1 MDTIMDKLMDNLKSF
16 IPAWLALAATHLY
29 LLSMLVFF
37 PLFNTD
43 KMFHLYLDKR
53 NFFLVSSIIYLCVM
67 LPQFLIALYDWGNN
81 MTMPKKP
88 DVVFT
93 LVLLAALAI
102 STILSRNI
110 TSTFLEMS
118 SRTISGLC
126 FLVILAIY
134 FAIRQYGRLDKTLLW
149 IWIAGSSA
157 IYICGIFCACGIN
170 FFNIQ
175 DGLNAAQIRI
185 YLTPMSNVNYTA
197 CYVSLMLPPIMV
209 IYMLCKEVS
218 TQKICGYN
226 LYLGFLFTLFI
237 KTDSSI
243 IAMIL
248 GMLLLGYFALESE
261 QWADRYTQITG
272 IYLGAKLTICLLRLL
287 FGDKLHPFHGT
298 GAIILDYR
306 ILICEI
312 LCYLAFLL
320 AWKRNRKT
328 MREKLAAARKGVVM
342 IFLAA
347 AGIGIVCILFA
358 NINAANLSNESFWQN
373 LVLTDATFNERG
385 FVWRRT
391 VAAIKEEPFLRK
403 LFGNGMNS
411 YETFMSLMNKLTP
424 DSGYA
429 DPHNEI
435 LQMATDMGLLGLISY
450 FGLLL
455 STLVRGFR
463 NWKKNSFYIMGA
475 LTLIIYLIQALM
487 NEYSIYTLPF
497 LFIFLA
503 LMNGKSIEKLE

>member
-1 MDTIMDKLMDNLKSF
+1 
-16 IPAWLALAATHLY
+16 
-29 LLSMLVFF
+29 
-37 PLFNTD
+37 
-43 KMFHLYLDKR
+43 
-53 NFFLVSSIIYLCVM
+53 
-67 LPQFLIALYDWGNN
+67 
-81 MTMPKKP
+81 
-88 DVVFT
+88 
-93 LVLLAALAI
+93 
-102 STILSRNI
+102 
-110 TSTFLEMS
+110 
-118 SRTISGLC
+118 
-126 FLVILAIY
+126 
-134 FAIRQYGRLDKTLLW
+134 
-149 IWIAGSSA
+149 
-157 IYICGIFCACGIN
+157 
-170 FFNIQ
+170 
-175 DGLNAAQIRI
+175 
-185 YLTPMSNVNYTA
+185 MSNVNYTA

-261 QWADRYTQITG
+261 QWSDRYTQITG

-463 NWKKNSFYIMGA
+463 NWKNNSFYIMGA

>member
-1 MDTIMDKLMDNLKSF
+1 
-16 IPAWLALAATHLY
+16 
-29 LLSMLVFF
+29 
-37 PLFNTD
+37 
-43 KMFHLYLDKR
+43 
-53 NFFLVSSIIYLCVM
+53 
-67 LPQFLIALYDWGNN
+67 
-81 MTMPKKP
+81 
-88 DVVFT
+88 
-93 LVLLAALAI
+93 
-102 STILSRNI
+102 
-110 TSTFLEMS
+110 
-118 SRTISGLC
+118 
-126 FLVILAIY
+126 
-134 FAIRQYGRLDKTLLW
+134 
-149 IWIAGSSA
+149 
-157 IYICGIFCACGIN
+157 
-170 FFNIQ
+170 
-175 DGLNAAQIRI
+175 
-185 YLTPMSNVNYTA
+185 
-197 CYVSLMLPPIMV
+197 
-209 IYMLCKEVS
+209 
-218 TQKICGYN
+218 
-226 LYLGFLFTLFI
+226 
-237 KTDSSI
+237 
-243 IAMIL
+243 
-248 GMLLLGYFALESE
+248 
-261 QWADRYTQITG
+261 
-272 IYLGAKLTICLLRLL
+272 
-287 FGDKLHPFHGT
+287 
-298 GAIILDYR
+298 
-306 ILICEI
+306 
-312 LCYLAFLL
+312 
-320 AWKRNRKT
+320 
-328 MREKLAAARKGVVM
+328 M